1 MSRELLQ
8 LQEQA
13 VPLDTFVCNA
23 AIIAYGKG
31 NWYFLR
37 RKHRFC
43 RREDL
48 MVCGAGWCGAFQKP
62 RFTMGESFEHVR

>member
-13 VPLDTFVCNA
+13 LPLDTFVCNA

-31 NWYFLR
+31 DWDFF
-37 RKHRFC
+37 RKNIGF
-43 RREDL
+43 D
-48 MVCGAGWCGAFQKP
+48 AAKI
-62 RFTMGESFEHVR
+62 

>member
-31 NWYFLR
+31 NWDVA
-37 RKHRFC
+37 RFHMISLVLTATKLMKSAQTIATSH
-43 RREDL
+43 DL
-48 MVCGAGWCGAFQKP
+48 GPKM
-62 RFTMGESFEHVR
+62 

>member
-31 NWYFLR
+31 DWDFA
-37 RKHRFC
+37 RFHMISLVLTATK
-43 RREDL
+43 L
-48 MVCGAGWCGAFQKP
+48 MKL
-62 RFTMGESFEHVR
+62 